1 MSMSDPVAD
10 MLTHIRNAAMAGNAT
25 AKMPVSKLKIA
36 IAQILSDEGYIDN
49 FQVKQEGQ
57 HPILDITL
65 RYVGER
71 RKKRSMIEGIRRV
84 SKPGRRVYAGRRR
97 IPRVLSGMGVTIMST
112 PKGVMTDTRARKLR
126 VGGEILCQ
134 VW

>member
-10 MLTHIRNAAMAGNAT
+10 MLTYIRNAAMADHA
-25 AKMPVSKLKIA
+25 AASMPGSNLKVA
-36 IAQILSDEGYIDN
+36 IARILSDEGYIDS
-49 FQVKQEGQ
+49 FELQQQGSRSTLHIK
-57 HPILDITL
+57 L

-71 RKKRSMIEGIRRV
+71 RERRSIIEGLRRV

>member
-10 MLTHIRNAAMAGNAT
+10 MLTYIRNAAMAGHAEGS
-25 AKMPVSKLKIA
+25 MPGSKLKAA
-36 IAQILSDEGYIDN
+36 IAQILSDEGYIDSFELQN
-49 FQVKQEGQ
+49 DGTRSTLN
-57 HPILDITL
+57 INL

-71 RKKRSMIEGIRRV
+71 RSRRPMIEGLRRV

-97 IPRVLSGMGVTIMST
+97 IPRVLSGMGVTIVST
-112 PKGVMTDTRARKLR
+112 PKGVMTDRRARKMG
-126 VGGEILCQ
+126 VGGEVLCQ

>member
-10 MLTHIRNAAMAGNAT
+10 MLTYIRNAAMAGHAE
-25 AKMPVSKLKIA
+25 ASMPGSKLKAA
-36 IAQILSDEGYIDN
+36 IAQILSDEGYIDSFELQN
-49 FQVKQEGQ
+49 DGTRSTLN
-57 HPILDITL
+57 INL

-71 RKKRSMIEGIRRV
+71 RSRRPMIEGLRRV

-97 IPRVLSGMGVTIMST
+97 IPRVLSGMGVTIVST
-112 PKGVMTDTRARKLR
+112 PKGVMTDRRARKMG
-126 VGGEILCQ
+126 VGGEVLCQ